1 MNPERFKSRQ
11 VKTPRA
17 TRPYMPGYG
26 TLGPAEGTGL
36 LPWSWAEERL
46 AASRNFW
53 LTTSWPDGRPHPMPV
68 WAIWGS
74 EGECLWFTSS
84 VGSRKVL
91 NVAADPRCVLATE
104 DAGNPVIVEGVG
116 EIVRDPESI
125 ARVIALMNAKYE
137 TDYWAAFLDPAENAT
152 VRGRPTWAFGLAQ
165 DDFTGS
171 PTRWAFSK

>member
-1 MNPERFKSRQ
+1 MNPERLR
-11 VKTPRA
+11 V

-26 TLGPAEGTGL
+26 ILGPAEGTGL

-53 LTTSWPDGRPHPMPV
+53 LTTSWPDGRPHLMPV
-68 WAIWGS
+68 WAIWDS
-74 EGECLWFTSS
+74 ELECLWFTSS
-84 VGSRKVL
+84 TGSRKVL
-91 NVAADPRCVLATE
+91 NLTADPRCVLATE

-116 EIVRDPESI
+116 EIVREPESI
-125 ARVIALMNAKYE
+125 ARVIALMNAKYQ
-137 TDYWAAFLDPAENAT
+137 TDYAVEFLDPAENAT
-152 VRGRPTWAFGLAQ
+152 VRVRPTWAFGLAQ